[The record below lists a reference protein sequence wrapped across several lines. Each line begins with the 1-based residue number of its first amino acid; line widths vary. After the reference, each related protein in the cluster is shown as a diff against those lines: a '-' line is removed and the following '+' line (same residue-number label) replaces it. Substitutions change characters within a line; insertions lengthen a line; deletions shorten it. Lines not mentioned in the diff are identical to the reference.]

1 MGNHLKGCGCR
12 RCRSGMHT
20 KFGGK
25 QVQKVIRSV
34 RRTAKQAL
42 RKGEEP
48 PPAKSVG
55 YTD

>member
-1 MGNHLKGCGCR
+1 
-12 RCRSGMHT
+12 MHT